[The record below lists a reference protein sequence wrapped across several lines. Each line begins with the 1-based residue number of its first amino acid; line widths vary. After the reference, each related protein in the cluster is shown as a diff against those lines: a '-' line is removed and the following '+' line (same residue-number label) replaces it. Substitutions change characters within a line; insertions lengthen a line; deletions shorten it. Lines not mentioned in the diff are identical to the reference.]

1 MHNIEELHDGR
12 AVVCDRLSAI
22 LVDEQQVTAVGTE
35 CALDCRLD
43 CSACV
48 DVGKDLVLALRL
60 VGAYNFIVLVNMF
73 TGAGEF
79 EDSNLL

>member
-1 MHNIEELHDGR
+1 MHNVEELHDGR

-43 CSACV
+43 CRASV
-48 DVGKDLVLALRL
+48 DVGNDLVLALRL
-60 VGAYNFIVLVNMF
+60 VGAYNFVVLVKMF
-73 TGAGEF
+73 TGAGES

>member
-1 MHNIEELHDGR
+1 MHNVEELHDGR

-22 LVDEQQVTAVGTE
+22 LVDEQQVTTVGTE

-43 CSACV
+43 RGACV
-48 DVGKDLVLALRL
+48 DVGNDLVLALRL